1 MRVVVHIF
9 ILIAVVTFF
18 VIYNF
23 SGANNHNS
31 KSEIVIVGNDTLG
44 RNWDN
49 LPSAKE
55 IEAARFKEN
64 ANNATMNFNFGRQNE
79 VTQKEDPNT
88 FESIGF
94 SNRIG
99 ESQNNRETII
109 SDNGAEIVVG
119 TYENY

>member
-23 SGANNHNS
+23 SGANKHKANGD
-31 KSEIVIVGNDTLG
+31 IVIVGNDTLG

-55 IEAARFKEN
+55 IEAAKFKEQVSN
-64 ANNATMNFNFGRQNE
+64 SSMNFNFENQQER
-79 VTQKEDPNT
+79 TQKGDSKT

-94 SNRIG
+94 SNRIS